1 MKELIL
7 RYFDAFANLY
17 GIIPIK
23 RAYRIIEK
31 QNPELNLTKEQ
42 FAKIVNEFDFPDKY
56 YVIWSEEEVYD
67 ENADDVPLFDKLL
80 IAEYVLTFGDPED
93 YERLK
98 FEQGDRPFYVPEKD
112 ELLKYADEFYSERTK
127 QVIALENY

>member
-42 FAKIVNEFDFPDKY
+42 FAEIVNEFDFPDKY
-56 YVIWSEEEVYD
+56 YVKRIINYGCKNRIWLCIGACNRKV
-67 ENADDVPLFDKLL
+67 V
-80 IAEYVLTFGDPED
+80 
-93 YERLK
+93 
-98 FEQGDRPFYVPEKD
+98 
-112 ELLKYADEFYSERTK
+112 
-127 QVIALENY
+127 

>member
-1 MKELIL
+1 MYLCKAKIQQAKWFVMKELIL

-42 FAKIVNEFDFPDKY
+42 FAKIVN
-56 YVIWSEEEVYD
+56 
-67 ENADDVPLFDKLL
+67 
-80 IAEYVLTFGDPED
+80 
-93 YERLK
+93 
-98 FEQGDRPFYVPEKD
+98 
-112 ELLKYADEFYSERTK
+112 
-127 QVIALENY
+127 

>member
-80 IAEYVLTFGDPED
+80 IAEYV
-93 YERLK
+93 
-98 FEQGDRPFYVPEKD
+98 
-112 ELLKYADEFYSERTK
+112 
-127 QVIALENY
+127 